1 MPELP
6 DVEVFRRY
14 FNATALHQKIGSVSV
29 HSNRILNGI
38 SPKRLKAALEGHPFS
53 ATRRHG
59 KHLFAEANGN
69 WLVLHFG
76 MTGFLRYFKQ
86 EQKRPEYEQL
96 VIDFVNGYHLS
107 YDCRRK
113 LGRIRFADD
122 VENFI
127 RFHEL
132 GPDALDDRFDLKA
145 FRRRLN
151 TTRPAIKS
159 ALMNQSVIAGIGN
172 IYSDEMLFQAGIY
185 PKMKTDQLDD
195 HLLQALFNAMKD
207 VLTTAI
213 ACGANPD
220 ELPDTYI
227 IPRRGKDGECPK
239 CGAGLTRITVS
250 GRTGYYCRQC
260 QPEQ

>member
-29 HSNRILNGI
+29 RSQKILDGI
-38 SPKRLKAALEGHPFS
+38 SAKQLKATLEGHPFK

-59 KHLFAEANGN
+59 KHLFAEVDSR
-69 WLVLHFG
+69 WLVFHFG
-76 MTGFLRYFKQ
+76 MTGFLKYFKQ

-113 LGRIRFADD
+113 LGRIRLIDD
-122 VENFI
+122 LDTFI
-127 RFHEL
+127 SEKGL

-145 FRRRLN
+145 FEGRLN
-151 TTRPAIKS
+151 NTRSAIKS
-159 ALMNQSVIAGIGN
+159 ALMNQEIMAGIGN

-185 PKMKTDQLDD
+185 PKMKANQLDQT
-195 HLLQALFNAMKD
+195 LIQKLFEVMKE
-207 VLTTAI
+207 VLKTAI
-213 ACGANPD
+213 TCGANPD
-220 ELPDTYI
+220 ELPNTYV

-239 CGAGLTRITVS
+239 CGTGLTRITVS
-250 GRTGYYCRQC
+250 GRTGYYCHQC

>member
-14 FNATALHQKIGSVSV
+14 VNATALHQKIGSVSV
-29 HSNRILNGI
+29 RSHKILDGI
-38 SPKRLKAALEGHPFS
+38 SEKRLKAALEGNQFS

-59 KHLFAEANGN
+59 KHLFAEVNGH
-69 WLVLHFG
+69 WLVFHFG
-76 MTGFLRYFKQ
+76 MTGFLKYFKQ
-86 EQKRPEYEQL
+86 EQERPEYEQV
-96 VIDFVNGYHLS
+96 VIDFANGYHLS

-113 LGRIRFADD
+113 LGRIRLTDD

-127 RFHEL
+127 HNHEL

-145 FRRRLN
+145 FEGRLN
-151 TTRPAIKS
+151 TTRSAIKS
-159 ALMNQSVIAGIGN
+159 VLMNQSIMAGIGN

-185 PKMKTDQLDD
+185 PKMKANQLDQT
-195 HLLQALFNAMKD
+195 LVQKLFEAMKD
-207 VLTTAI
+207 VLTSAI
-213 ACGANPD
+213 ACGAKPD

-239 CGAGLTRITVS
+239 CGTGLTRITVS

-260 QPEQ
+260 QPER